1 MSKKKNLQKGFV
13 AWLVRVLK
21 PGYHLSKNP
30 KTHTKNRKP
39 KAGEFTGLT
48 GVKGQTGVQE

>member
-1 MSKKKNLQKGFV
+1 MGKKKNLQKGFV

-30 KTHTKNRKP
+30 KTHTRNRKP
-39 KAGEFTGLT
+39 KASEITELA
-48 GVKGQTGVQE
+48 GVQE

>member
-1 MSKKKNLQKGFV
+1 MGKKKNLQKGFV

-39 KAGEFTGLT
+39 KAGEFTG
-48 GVKGQTGVQE
+48 QTGVQE